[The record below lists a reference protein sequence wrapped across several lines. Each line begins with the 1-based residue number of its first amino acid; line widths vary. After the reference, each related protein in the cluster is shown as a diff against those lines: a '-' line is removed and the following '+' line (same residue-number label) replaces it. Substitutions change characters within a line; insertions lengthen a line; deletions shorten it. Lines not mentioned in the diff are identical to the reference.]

1 MRIALVAHDARKQE
15 LVEWCTHNAQ
25 TLSKHT
31 LFGTGTTARLLGKIP
46 VMNEPGPEGTAT
58 MDWYTMTLKV
68 EPLLSGPLGGDQQ
81 IGAMI
86 AEGKIDCLIFFCDN
100 LITQGHQQD
109 VGALV
114 RLASLYNVAFATNRT
129 TADMIMTSPL
139 FGNEDY
145 KRIIPG
151 AIEKYKN
158 RFVEREEN
166 TNKEPVK
173 EESVKEPVQDEETK
187 EEKVD
192 EMKRMWEEIPES
204 IKNKIIKA
212 REQNMNEV
220 ELDKDEVLN
229 DREKF
234 SLIRLGYIIIT
245 IENGCFPCIGKAF
258 HRKIKWVNDSKCYNY
273 LQN

>member
-31 LFGTGTTARLLGKIP
+31 LFGTGTTARLLSNIRVINDP
-46 VMNEPGPEGTAT
+46 RTEAACSTDCNNMSLAVT
-58 MDWYTMTLKV
+58 
-68 EPLLSGPLGGDQQ
+68 PLLSGPLGGDQQ

-145 KRIIPG
+145 KPIIPG

-158 RFVEREEN
+158 RFEEREEKDTKVEEIAQEQVTQDEN
-166 TNKEPVK
+166 IPLSQKVWNELSDIVK
-173 EESVKEPVQDEETK
+173 EK
-187 EEKVD
+187 
-192 EMKRMWEEIPES
+192 
-204 IKNKIIKA
+204 IKSAK
-212 REQNMNEV
+212 EQNLNEV
-220 ELDKDEVLN
+220 KIKRNGSDLGLSENDKRAL
-229 DREKF
+229 
-234 SLIRLGYIIIT
+234 LYLGYT
-245 IENGCFPCIGKAF
+245 ISTNWAYC
-258 HRKIKWVNDSKCYNY
+258 KISWVNDGNDGNDGK
-273 LQN
+273 

>member
-31 LFGTGTTARLLGKIP
+31 LFGTGTTARLLGKIS
-46 VMNEPGPEGTAT
+46 VVNEPTPGAAT
-58 MDWYTMTLKV
+58 MDWHTMPLQV

-139 FGNEDY
+139 FDNKDY
-145 KRIIPG
+145 KPIIPA

-158 RFVEREEN
+158 RFKEREEKMN
-166 TNKEPVK
+166 V
-173 EESVKEPVQDEETK
+173 EEL
-187 EEKVD
+187 EKVNKD
-192 EMKRMWEEIPES
+192 SELEKMWEEIS
-204 IKNKIIKA
+204 ATMKDKIVSAK
-212 REQNMNEV
+212 EQGLNEI
-220 ELDKDEVLN
+220 ELDEGVTLSNDVKEVL
-229 DREKF
+229 R
-234 SLIRLGYIIIT
+234 SMGYT
-245 IENGCFPCIGKAF
+245 ILTNG
-258 HRKIKWVNDSKCYNY
+258 RKYKISWVNDGEWTDTFACKD
-273 LQN
+273 

>member
-25 TLSKHT
+25 TLSRHT
-31 LFGTGTTARLLGKIP
+31 LYGTGTTARLLGEIP
-46 VMNEPGPEGTAT
+46 VMNEPGPEGAAT
-58 MDWYTMTLKV
+58 MDWYTMPLRV

-158 RFVEREEN
+158 RFVESEEPD
-166 TNKEPVK
+166 TEPEVSQEIVK
-173 EESVKEPVQDEETK
+173 AEVPFTILQKMWDELSTTVKY
-187 EEKVD
+187 
-192 EMKRMWEEIPES
+192 
-204 IKNKIIKA
+204 KITCAKA
-212 REQNMNEV
+212 QELNEV
-220 ELDKDEVLN
+220 ELGDGVFLTDS
-229 DREKF
+229 EKEA
-234 SLIRLGYIIIT
+234 LRHMGYTIIT
-245 IENGCFPCIGKAF
+245 NGVDY
-258 HRKIKWVNDSKCYNY
+258 KIRWVNDGK
-273 LQN
+273 

>member
-31 LFGTGTTARLLGKIP
+31 LFGTGTTARLLGKIS
-46 VMNEPGPEGTAT
+46 VVNEPTPGAAT
-58 MDWYTMTLKV
+58 MDWYTMPLQV

-81 IGAMI
+81 IGTMI

-139 FGNEDY
+139 FDNKDY
-145 KRIIPG
+145 KPIIPA

-158 RFVEREEN
+158 RFKEREEN
-166 TNKEPVK
+166 VNIEEP
-173 EESVKEPVQDEETK
+173 
-187 EEKVD
+187 EKVD
-192 EMKRMWEEIPES
+192 KYSELKRVWELLSVIS
-204 IKNKIIKA
+204 ATVKDKIMSAK
-212 REQNMNEV
+212 EQGLNEV
-220 ELDKDEVLN
+220 ELDENVSLSDKEKEALRSIGCTILTNGRKYKISWVSNN
-229 DREKF
+229 D
-234 SLIRLGYIIIT
+234 G
-245 IENGCFPCIGKAF
+245 NDGK
-258 HRKIKWVNDSKCYNY
+258 
-273 LQN
+273 

>member
-46 VMNEPGPEGTAT
+46 VMIEPRPEGTAT
-58 MDWYTMTLKV
+58 MDWHTMTLKV

-139 FGNEDY
+139 FDNKDY
-145 KRIIPG
+145 KPIMPA

-158 RFVEREEN
+158 RFKEREEKVN
-166 TNKEPVK
+166 V
-173 EESVKEPVQDEETK
+173 EES
-187 EEKVD
+187 EKVD
-192 EMKRMWEEIPES
+192 KDSELEKMWEEIS
-204 IKNKIIKA
+204 ATMKDKIVSAK
-212 REQNMNEV
+212 EQGLNEI
-220 ELDKDEVLN
+220 ELDEGVTLSDNVKEVL
-229 DREKF
+229 R
-234 SLIRLGYIIIT
+234 SMGYSILT
-245 IENGCFPCIGKAF
+245 NG
-258 HRKIKWVNDSKCYNY
+258 RKYKISWVNDGNNGK
-273 LQN
+273 